1 MCFTNLLLWFAVPV
15 HDHLFNASVCHSKK
29 ERGRNFEGIGQPGNP
44 GALDAVDPVVM
55 PSLSASPNSAKLDT
69 VFLLSNGR
77 LTSLSPTG
85 ERLWQTQTSA
95 IWRKQHTT
103 LSTMANHEAGLRTD
117 SVIVPSL
124 RYVNLHAEKSWE
136 EADADDLQLLA
147 VGDANLCLVAS
158 DGRVRAT
165 MSLPNQP
172 VGAPMLGDFN
182 DDGVV
187 DIVVPTAVAFHGF
200 AVERRANVGGA
211 LFTALVAILL
221 IILAVVWVV
230 NFVDFEM
237 GDDTFSTAGRG
248 IVSHILQLCP
258 RLYSNFFID
267 PHWQ

>member
-147 VGDANLCLVAS
+147 VGDANLCLVAEKCVS
-158 DGRVRAT
+158 TSPIISSAFKIIHVKVIDKFGV
-165 MSLPNQP
+165 S
-172 VGAPMLGDFN
+172 N
-182 DDGVV
+182 DKKARDYFQGFYRRGV
-187 DIVVPTAVAFHGF
+187 
-200 AVERRANVGGA
+200 
-211 LFTALVAILL
+211 
-221 IILAVVWVV
+221 
-230 NFVDFEM
+230 
-237 GDDTFSTAGRG
+237 
-248 IVSHILQLCP
+248 
-258 RLYSNFFID
+258 
-267 PHWQ
+267 